1 MAFKIAYGAGH
12 YINTAGKRI
21 PEELDKNQTREWVLN
36 DRVARAF
43 AEAASQY
50 EDVELLRLDDP
61 TGKSE
66 VGLDERCDK
75 ANEWNADLYIS
86 IHHNAGANLTNAGG
100 LVAFSYPGSTLGAK
114 YRDAIYDACLA
125 HGGIRGNR
133 STPKTTAKFHVLK
146 YSNMPAVLIE
156 CGFMDSKSDYS
167 IILDNEFSKKQGYGI
182 MEGIAEIAGLKKKTT
197 TTSNATPVKP
207 SVTATVKSIDEL
219 AKEVIA
225 GKHGTG
231 NERRKSL
238 GALYNEVQAR
248 VNEILT
254 GKKTE
259 VKETEKKPEK
269 KPEKTI
275 DELAKEVIAGKHGT
289 GADRKK
295 SLGALYNEVQA
306 RVNEILTGKK
316 TEVKETEKKPEK
328 TIDQLAK
335 EVIAGKHGT
344 GAKRRASLGELYDE
358 VQKRVNE
365 LMK

>member
-12 YINTAGKRI
+12 YLNTAGKRL
-21 PEELDKNQTREWVLN
+21 PKELDVNQTREWTLN

-66 VGLDERCDK
+66 VDLDERCDK
-75 ANEWNADLYIS
+75 ANKWNADFYLS
-86 IHHNAGANLTNAGG
+86 IHHNAGANNTSAGG
-100 LVAFSYPGSTLGAK
+100 LVVFSYPGSALGAK
-114 YRDAIYDACLA
+114 YRDAIYDACIA

-133 STPKTTAKFHVLK
+133 STPKTTAKYHVLK
-146 YSNMPAVLIE
+146 YSHMPAVLIE
-156 CGFMDSKSDYS
+156 CGFMDSTIDYS
-167 IILDNEFSKKQGYGI
+167 IILDEEFSKKQGYGI
-182 MEGIAEIAGLKKKTT
+182 MEGIAKIAGLKKI
-197 TTSNATPVKP
+197 TPVNP
-207 SVTATVKSIDEL
+207 TPVKSIDEL

-238 GALYNEVQAR
+238 GDLYDKVQAR

-259 VKETEKKPEK
+259 VKEPVKKPVKEPVKEPVK

-275 DELAKEVIAGKHGT
+275 DELAKEVIDGKHGT

-295 SLGALYNEVQA
+295 SLGDKYDAVQA
-306 RVNEILTGKK
+306 RVNEILTGKS
-316 TEVKETEKKPEK
+316 TAASAK

-335 EVIAGKHGT
+335 EVIDGKHGT
-344 GAKRRASLGELYDE
+344 GAARRASLGKLYDE

>member
-12 YINTAGKRI
+12 YLETPGKRL
-21 PEELDKNQTREWVLN
+21 PSSLDKSQTREWVLN
-36 DRVARAF
+36 DRVARYF

-61 TGKSE
+61 TGKSG
-66 VGLDERCDK
+66 VDLDERCDK
-75 ANEWNADLYIS
+75 ANKWNADFYLS
-86 IHHNAGANLTNAGG
+86 IHHNAGANNTSAGG
-100 LVAFSYPGSTLGAK
+100 LVVFSYPGSTLGAK
-114 YRDAIYDACLA
+114 YRDAIYDACIA
-125 HGGIRGNR
+125 NDGIRGNR
-133 STPKTTAKFHVLK
+133 SNPKTTANYYVLK
-146 YSNMPAVLIE
+146 YSHMPAVLIE
-156 CGFMDSKSDYS
+156 CGFMDSTIDYS
-167 IILDNEFSKKQGYGI
+167 IILDEEFSKKQGYGI
-182 MEGIAEIAGLKKKTT
+182 MEGIAKIAGLKKT

-207 SVTATVKSIDEL
+207 PVPATVKSIDEL

-231 NERRKSL
+231 AERRASL
-238 GALYNEVQAR
+238 GDLYDEVQAR

-259 VKETEKKPEK
+259 AKEPVK

-275 DELAKEVIAGKHGT
+275 DELAKEVIDGKHGT

-295 SLGALYNEVQA
+295 SLGDKYDAVQA

-316 TEVKETEKKPEK
+316 ATSSAK

-344 GAKRRASLGELYDE
+344 GAARRASLGELYDE

-365 LMK
+365 LLK

>member
-12 YINTAGKRI
+12 YINTAGKRL
-21 PEELDKNQTREWVLN
+21 PKELDENQTREWVLN

-61 TGKSE
+61 TGKKDTTLAQR
-66 VGLDERCDK
+66 VKK
-75 ANEWNADLYIS
+75 ANDWEANFYLS
-86 IHHNAGANLTNAGG
+86 IHHNAGANNTSAGG
-100 LVAFSYPGSTLGAK
+100 LVVFSYPGSTTGAE
-114 YRDAIYDACLA
+114 YRNAIYDACIA
-125 HGGIRGNR
+125 NDGIRGNR
-133 STPKTTAKFHVLK
+133 SNPKTTAKYYVLK

-156 CGFMDSKSDYS
+156 CGFMDSKIDYS
-167 IILDNEFSKKQGYGI
+167 IILDEEFSKKQGYGI
-182 MEGIAEIAGLKKKTT
+182 MEGISKIAGLKKT
-197 TTSNATPVKP
+197 TTSNVEPVKP
-207 SVTATVKSIDEL
+207 SVSTAVKSIDEL
-219 AKEVIA
+219 AQEVIA

-231 NERRKSL
+231 AARRASL
-238 GALYNEVQAR
+238 GDLYDEVQAR

-254 GKKTE
+254 GKNTE
-259 VKETEKKPEK
+259 VKEPVK

-275 DELAKEVIAGKHGT
+275 DELAKEVIDGKHGT

-295 SLGALYNEVQA
+295 SLGDKYDAVQA
-306 RVNEILTGKK
+306 RVNEILTGKS
-316 TEVKETEKKPEK
+316 TAASAK

-344 GAKRRASLGELYDE
+344 GAARRASLGELYNE

-365 LMK
+365 LLK

>member
-12 YINTAGKRI
+12 YINTAGKRL
-21 PEELDKNQTREWVLN
+21 PKELDKNQTREWVLN

-66 VGLDERCDK
+66 VDLDERCDK
-75 ANEWNADLYIS
+75 ANKWNADFYLS
-86 IHHNAGANLTNAGG
+86 IHHNAGANNTSAGG
-100 LVAFSYPGSTLGAK
+100 LVVFSYPGSALGAK
-114 YRDAIYDACLA
+114 YRDAIYDACIA

-133 STPKTTAKFHVLK
+133 STPKTTAKYHVLK
-146 YSNMPAVLIE
+146 YSHMPAVLIE
-156 CGFMDSKSDYS
+156 CGFMDSTIDYS
-167 IILDNEFSKKQGYGI
+167 IILDEEFSKKQGYGI
-182 MEGIAEIAGLKKKTT
+182 MEGIAKIAGLKKT

-207 SVTATVKSIDEL
+207 SVPATVKSIDEL

-238 GALYNEVQAR
+238 GDLYDEVQAR

-259 VKETEKKPEK
+259 VKEPVK

-275 DELAKEVIAGKHGT
+275 DELAKEVIDGKHGT

-295 SLGALYNEVQA
+295 SLGDKYDAVQA
-306 RVNEILTGKK
+306 RVNEILTGKS
-316 TEVKETEKKPEK
+316 TAASAK

-335 EVIAGKHGT
+335 EVIDGKHGT
-344 GAKRRASLGELYDE
+344 GAARRASLGKLYDE